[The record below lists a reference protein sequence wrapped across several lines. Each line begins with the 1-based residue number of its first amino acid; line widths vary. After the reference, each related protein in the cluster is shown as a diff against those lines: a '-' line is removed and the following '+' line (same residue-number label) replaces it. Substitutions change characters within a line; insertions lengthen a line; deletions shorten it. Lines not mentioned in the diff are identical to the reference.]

1 MRRVAVCGLTLMLG
15 AAHSGL
21 GQSRADTPE
30 SVIRTYFRAV
40 AEQRW
45 RDAAQFVDTAFTE
58 RMRRH
63 TIASAMEPER
73 VVTVEE
79 HMRNDPEMP
88 REVAEY
94 FVRRAEQSMRAYGN
108 EISYQFAMVEDTGT
122 LQQLSPLDAA
132 ARYVQAK
139 DFRYTLWRSY
149 RMAPGCADSTPDD
162 EALHELTPRPEVLAS
177 VVRGD
182 TAWIMYRDT
191 SRMSSEVLR
200 GPEIAAMRRV
210 QGRWLVDLEHAPD
223 RGSGALF
230 AIECTKSDS
239 AATRRP

>member
-1 MRRVAVCGLTLMLG
+1 MRMVAVWSLGLVLG
-15 AAHSGL
+15 SAHSVIA
-21 GQSRADTPE
+21 QARRDTPE
-30 SVIRTYFRAV
+30 SVMRAYFQAV
-40 AEQRW
+40 AERRW

-58 RMRRH
+58 QMRRH
-63 TIASAMEPER
+63 TIMSATERER

-94 FVRRAEQSMRAYGN
+94 FVRRAQQSMRAYGS
-108 EISYQFAMVEDTGT
+108 EISYEFAMVDDTST
-122 LQQLSPLDAA
+122 LKQLSPLEAA
-132 ARYVQAK
+132 ARYVQAQ
-139 DFRYTLWRSY
+139 DSRYLLWRSY
-149 RMAPGCADSTPDD
+149 RMTPGCADRTPDD
-162 EALHELTPRPEVLAS
+162 EVLNEFTPRREVLAS

-191 SRMSSEVLR
+191 GGMSSEMRR

>member
-1 MRRVAVCGLTLMLG
+1 MRMVAVWSLGLVLG
-15 AAHSGL
+15 STHAVVA
-21 GQSRADTPE
+21 QARPNTPE
-30 SVIRTYFRAV
+30 SVMRAYFQAV
-40 AEQRW
+40 AERRW

-58 RMRRH
+58 QMRRH
-63 TIASAMEPER
+63 TIMSATER
-73 VVTVEE
+73 ERAVTVEE
-79 HMRNDPEMP
+79 HMRSDPEMP

-94 FVRRAEQSMRAYGN
+94 FVRRAQQSMRAFGN
-108 EISYQFAMVEDTGT
+108 EIAHEFALVEDTTT
-122 LQQLSPLDAA
+122 LRQLSAMEAA
-132 ARYVQAK
+132 ARYVHAQ
-139 DFRYTLWRSY
+139 DPRYMLWRSY
-149 RMAPGCADSTPDD
+149 SVAPGCAGRTPDD
-162 EALHELTPRPEVLAS
+162 EALNEFMPQREVLAS

-191 SRMSSEVLR
+191 AGMSSQMRR
-200 GPEIAAMRRV
+200 GPEIAAMRRA